1 MEISPEKGV
10 EKMKK
15 LLAMLLTLVMALSV
29 TTISWAE
36 EVTLPDGIEFTGENT
51 LYWVSG
57 ETTGY
62 ASTLKAALD
71 AAHNAAGTSITV
83 YCKAGAAIT
92 GSAPH
97 IDVTKDLTIYAFGAD
112 FGGNDIS
119 IGTYKA
125 PVNTE
130 TTINIYNAKN
140 LVVWGQPV
148 GDRAD
153 VWNVN
158 FYDCHNGGSNFLM
171 YRDGETGK
179 AKLNLTMTDCTA
191 TGYPDSIVHTTA
203 DGTITITNCEFSNNC
218 APINVAH
225 KQTGSMEV
233 TVTNCKFNNCGYE
246 NLGDDLGRYAAP
258 VRIVNNSETGTVSA
272 AIDNAT
278 FTGTVGNNGDIL
290 LGDGRTDKAS
300 NTVTATIT
308 NTAAEVQTQQ
318 PGYYDGNGEVAAADN
333 KKSQTVTETEKVT
346 AKVTATEGSINAQPA
361 QEQPPRYYYNS
372 TTTTDTKADGTKGS
386 PKTFDAGVGIYALT
400 AVLSVTG
407 MACVGKKKF

>member
-1 MEISPEKGV
+1 
-10 EKMKK
+10 MKK

-29 TTISWAE
+29 TTLSWAE
-36 EVTLPDGIEFTGENT
+36 EVSLPDGVEFTGENT

-57 ETTGY
+57 ETAGY

-158 FYDCHNGGSNFLM
+158 FYDCHNDGSNFLM

-191 TGYPDSIVHTTA
+191 TGFKDSIVHTTA

-225 KQTGSMEV
+225 KQSGSMEV
-233 TVTNCKFNNCGYE
+233 TITDCNFNNCGYAD
-246 NLGDDLGRYAAP
+246 LSKDLGRYAAP

-272 AIDNAT
+272 SIDNAT

-290 LGDGRTDKAS
+290 LGDGRTDKDS

-318 PGYYDGNGEVAAADN
+318 PGYYAENGEIAAADN
-333 KKSQTVTETEKVT
+333 KKSQTVTETDEVT
-346 AKVTATEGSINAQPA
+346 AKVTATEGSINAQPV
-361 QEQPPRYYYNS
+361 QETPPRYYYNS

>member
-1 MEISPEKGV
+1 
-10 EKMKK
+10 
-15 LLAMLLTLVMALSV
+15 MLLTLVMALSV
-29 TTISWAE
+29 TTLSWAE
-36 EVTLPDGIEFTGENT
+36 EVSLPDGVEFTGENT

-57 ETTGY
+57 ETAGY

-97 IDVTKDLTIYAFGAD
+97 IDVSKDLTIYAFGAD

-158 FYDCHNGGSNFLM
+158 FYDCHNDGSNFLM

-191 TGYPDSIVHTTA
+191 TGFKDSIVHTTA

-225 KQTGSMEV
+225 KQSGSMEV
-233 TVTNCKFNNCGYE
+233 TITDCNFNNCGYAD
-246 NLGDDLGRYAAP
+246 LSKDLGRYAAP

-272 AIDNAT
+272 SIDNAT

-290 LGDGRTDKAS
+290 LGDGRTDKDS

-318 PGYYDGNGEVAAADN
+318 PGYYAENGEIAAADN
-333 KKSQTVTETEKVT
+333 KKSQTVTETDEVT
-346 AKVTATEGSINAQPA
+346 AKVTATEGSINAQPV
-361 QEQPPRYYYNS
+361 QETPPRYYYNS

>member
-1 MEISPEKGV
+1 
-10 EKMKK
+10 MKK
-15 LLAMLLTLVMALSV
+15 LLATILALVMALGV

-51 LYWVSG
+51 LYWMSG

-83 YCKAGAAIT
+83 YCKEGATIT

-97 IDVTKDLTIYAFGAD
+97 IDVTKDLTIYAFDAD

-148 GDRAD
+148 GGRAD

-158 FYDCHNGGSNFLM
+158 FYDCHNNGSNFLM

-191 TGYPDSIVHTTA
+191 TGYSDSIVYTTA
-203 DGTITITNCEFSNNC
+203 DGAIIITNCEFSNNC

-225 KQTGSMEV
+225 KQSGSMEV

-246 NLGDDLGRYAAP
+246 NLGDNLGQYAAP

-272 AIDNAT
+272 SIDHAI
-278 FTGTVGNNGDIL
+278 FTGTKGANGDIL
-290 LGDGRTDKAS
+290 LGDGRTGKDS

-318 PGYYDGNGEVAAADN
+318 PGYYNENGEVAAADN
-333 KKSQTVTETEKVT
+333 KKSQPVTETEKVT

-372 TTTTDTKADGTKGS
+372 TTTTDTKTDTTKGS

-407 MACVGKKKF
+407 MAWTAKKRH

>member
-1 MEISPEKGV
+1 
-10 EKMKK
+10 MKK
-15 LLAMLLTLVMALSV
+15 LLATILALVMALGV

-51 LYWVSG
+51 LYWMSG

-83 YCKAGAAIT
+83 YCKEGATIT

-97 IDVTKDLTIYAFGAD
+97 IVVTKDLTIYAFDAD

-119 IGTYKA
+119 IGRYKA

-148 GDRAD
+148 GSRAD

-158 FYDCHNGGSNFLM
+158 FYDCHNNGSNFLM

-191 TGYPDSIVHTTA
+191 TGYSDSIVHTTA
-203 DGTITITNCEFSNNC
+203 DGAIIITNCEFSNNC

-225 KQTGSMEV
+225 KQSGSMEV

-246 NLGDDLGRYAAP
+246 NLGDNLGQYAAP

-272 AIDNAT
+272 SIDHAI
-278 FTGTVGNNGDIL
+278 FTGTKGANGDIL
-290 LGDGRTDKAS
+290 LGDGRTGKDS

-318 PGYYDGNGEVAAADN
+318 PGYYNENGEVAAADN
-333 KKSQTVTETEKVT
+333 KKSQPVTETEKVT

-372 TTTTDTKADGTKGS
+372 TTTTDTKTDTTKGS

-407 MACVGKKKF
+407 MAWTAKKRH

>member
-1 MEISPEKGV
+1 
-10 EKMKK
+10 
-15 LLAMLLTLVMALSV
+15 MLLTLVMALSV
-29 TTISWAE
+29 TTLSWAE
-36 EVTLPDGIEFTGENT
+36 EVSLPDGVEFTGENT

-57 ETTGY
+57 ETAGY

-158 FYDCHNGGSNFLM
+158 FYDCHNDGSNFLM

-191 TGYPDSIVHTTA
+191 TGFKDSIVHTTA

-225 KQTGSMEV
+225 KQSGSMEV
-233 TVTNCKFNNCGYE
+233 TITDCNFNNCGYAD
-246 NLGDDLGRYAAP
+246 LSKDLGRYAAP

-272 AIDNAT
+272 SIDNAT

-290 LGDGRTDKAS
+290 LGDGRTDKDS

-318 PGYYDGNGEVAAADN
+318 PGYYAENGEIAAADN
-333 KKSQTVTETEKVT
+333 KKSQTVTETDEVT
-346 AKVTATEGSINAQPA
+346 AKVTATEGSINAQPV
-361 QEQPPRYYYNS
+361 QETPPRYYYNS

>member
-1 MEISPEKGV
+1 
-10 EKMKK
+10 MKK

-158 FYDCHNGGSNFLM
+158 FYDCHNDGSNFLM

-191 TGYPDSIVHTTA
+191 TGYSDSIVHTTA
-203 DGTITITNCEFSNNC
+203 DGTIIITNCEFSNNC

-233 TVTNCKFNNCGYE
+233 TVTDCKFSNCGYA
-246 NLGDDLGRYAAP
+246 NLSEDLGRYAAP
-258 VRIVNNSETGTVSA
+258 VRIVNNSETGTVSVS
-272 AIDNAT
+272 IDNAT

-290 LGDGRTDKAS
+290 LGDGRTGKDS

>member
-1 MEISPEKGV
+1 
-10 EKMKK
+10 
-15 LLAMLLTLVMALSV
+15 MLLTLVMALSV
-29 TTISWAE
+29 TTLSWAE
-36 EVTLPDGIEFTGENT
+36 EVSLPDGVEFTGENT

-57 ETTGY
+57 ETAGY

-158 FYDCHNGGSNFLM
+158 FYDCHNDGSNFLM

-191 TGYPDSIVHTTA
+191 TGFKDSIVHTTA

-225 KQTGSMEV
+225 KQSGSMEV
-233 TVTNCKFNNCGYE
+233 TITDCNFNNCGYAD
-246 NLGDDLGRYAAP
+246 LSKDLGRYAAP

-272 AIDNAT
+272 SIDNAT

-290 LGDGRTDKAS
+290 LGDGRTDKDS
-300 NTVTATIT
+300 NTVTATVT

-318 PGYYDGNGEVAAADN
+318 PGYYAENGEIAAADN
-333 KKSQTVTETEKVT
+333 KKSQTVTETDEVT
-346 AKVTATEGSINAQPA
+346 AKVTATEGSINAQPV
-361 QEQPPRYYYNS
+361 QETPPRYYYNS

>member
-29 TTISWAE
+29 TTLSWAE
-36 EVTLPDGIEFTGENT
+36 EVSLPDGVEFTGENT

-57 ETTGY
+57 ETAGY

-158 FYDCHNGGSNFLM
+158 FYDCHNDGSNFLM

-191 TGYPDSIVHTTA
+191 TGFKDSIVHTTA

-225 KQTGSMEV
+225 KQSGSMEV
-233 TVTNCKFNNCGYE
+233 TITDCNFNNCGYAD
-246 NLGDDLGRYAAP
+246 LSKDLGRYAAP

-272 AIDNAT
+272 SIDNAT

-290 LGDGRTDKAS
+290 LGDGRTDKDS

-318 PGYYDGNGEVAAADN
+318 PGYYAENGEIAAADN
-333 KKSQTVTETEKVT
+333 KKSQTVTETDEVT
-346 AKVTATEGSINAQPA
+346 AKVTATEGSINAQPV
-361 QEQPPRYYYNS
+361 QETPPRYYYNS

>member
-1 MEISPEKGV
+1 
-10 EKMKK
+10 MKK
-15 LLAMLLTLVMALSV
+15 LLAAILALVMALGV
-29 TTISWAE
+29 TTISWAD
-36 EVTLPDGIEFTGENT
+36 EVTLPDGIGFTGENT

-57 ETTGY
+57 GATGY

-71 AAHNAAGTSITV
+71 AAHNGEGTSITV
-83 YCKAGAAIT
+83 YCKAGATIT

-125 PVNTE
+125 PVNPE

-158 FYDCHNGGSNFLM
+158 FYDCHNNGSNFLM

-179 AKLNLTMTDCTA
+179 AKLNLTMKDCTA
-191 TGYPDSIVHTTA
+191 TGYSDSIVHTTA
-203 DGTITITNCEFSNNC
+203 DGTIIITNCEFSNNC

-233 TVTNCKFNNCGYE
+233 TVTNCKFNNCGYA
-246 NLGDDLGRYAAP
+246 NLSEDLGRYAAP

-272 AIDNAT
+272 SIDNAT

-318 PGYYDGNGEVAAADN
+318 PGYYGGNGEVAAADN

-361 QEQPPRYYYNS
+361 QEQPPHYYYHP
-372 TTTTDTKADGTKGS
+372 TTDTKADGTTGS

-407 MACVGKKKF
+407 MAWTAKKRH